1 MRIKEEFKK
10 SGYFWRPSE
19 PDRKLPGTLSISD
32 GGHIELE
39 VIGRFGG
46 RIEVSLNADLN
57 PIERIVGHIEK
68 DGFVTLDDCYYKT
81 LPLSLIG
88 DISKS
93 LIHVGKVFIGVRYD
107 EGESPVFNTLTFSVE
122 GIDEWVG
129 ISGISV
135 EHHFEERTATI
146 SYQPP
151 EDISLDL
158 DNGMRLLITFHWTL
172 PGAPIIK
179 EARISQKTYFQLVSE
194 EERELK
200 EFTSVVHKITNFLC
214 FAIDKTVSL
223 DSMSATA
230 DNLRQDFGEG
240 RTKKVSISIYYSSLP
255 YSKDEPKIQQHDM
268 LFGFGKIQSDVQEKI
283 KNWMEAYEKVAPAL
297 DLYFLA
303 KMGMQTYLEA
313 RFLALAQGLEAY
325 HRRTSNQKQMDEA
338 EFKEL
343 IDNLIDQCPQERK
356 EWLKGKLQYGN
367 EVSLRHR
374 LKSLIELFK
383 EIIGDQK
390 KQKELINR
398 IVNTRNYL
406 THYDLSLESKAAQGE
421 DLWPLCLKME
431 LLFQLHFLQLIGFTH
446 EQIDAI
452 LANSISLKQ
461 KLKLP

>member
-1 MRIKEEFKK
+1 MRIKEEFKRL
-10 SGYFWRPSE
+10 GDFWLPSA
-19 PDRKLPGTLSISD
+19 PDRKIPGTLSISE
-32 GGHIELE
+32 GGIIELE
-39 VIGRFGG
+39 VAGLFNDE
-46 RIEVSLNADLN
+46 IEALLRDRLE
-57 PIERIVGHIEK
+57 PIERIAGDIEK
-68 DGFVTLDDCYYKT
+68 EGLVTLDDCYYKT
-81 LPLSLIG
+81 LPLSFIG
-88 DISKS
+88 GVSKS
-93 LIHVGKVFIGVRYD
+93 LIRVSRVFTGVGYD
-107 EGESPVFNTLTFSVE
+107 EDEIPRFNSLIFSVE

-129 ISGISV
+129 ISGINV
-135 EHHFEERTATI
+135 DYQLEEHTSTI

-151 EDISLDL
+151 ENIPLHLGD
-158 DNGMRLLITFHWTL
+158 GMQLSIAFGWTT
-172 PGAPIIK
+172 PGFPIIK
-179 EARISQKTYFQLVSE
+179 EARITQKAYLELVSQE
-194 EERELK
+194 ARELDD
-200 EFTSVVHKITNFLC
+200 FISVVRKITHFLC
-214 FAIDKTVSL
+214 FTIDQTVSL
-223 DSMSATA
+223 DSMSATS
-230 DNLRQDFGEG
+230 DDLRRDIGEG
-240 RTKKVSISIYYSSLP
+240 KTRPIPINIYYPSWP
-255 YSKDEPKIQQHDM
+255 YSKDEPETNRGKLFEFKEIQDDAER
-268 LFGFGKIQSDVQEKI
+268 II
-283 KNWMEAYEKVAPAL
+283 NNWIEAYEKITPAFN
-297 DLYFLA
+297 LYFLA
-303 KMGMQTYLEA
+303 KMGMQTYLEE
-313 RFLALAQGLEAY
+313 RFMALAQGLEAY
-325 HRRTSNQKQMDEA
+325 HRRTSEEKRMDEA

-374 LKSLIELFK
+374 LKSLIEPFK

>member
-1 MRIKEEFKK
+1 MRIKEEFKR
-10 SGYFWRPSE
+10 SGYFWLPSASSE
-19 PDRKLPGTLSISD
+19 KVPGTLSISD

-81 LPLSLIG
+81 LPLSLMG

-200 EFTSVVHKITNFLC
+200 EFISVVRKITHFLC

-230 DNLRQDFGEG
+230 DNLRQDLGEG
-240 RTKKVSISIYYSSLP
+240 QTRLVPVNIYYSSLP
-255 YSKDEPKIQQHDM
+255 YSKDEPKIHQHDM
-268 LFGFGKIQSDVQEKI
+268 LLGFAKIQSDVEKKI
-283 KNWMEAYEKVAPAL
+283 KNWIGAYKETYPAF
-297 DLYFLA
+297 DLYFSV
-303 KMGMQTYLEA
+303 KTGEQPYLDV
-313 RFLALAQGLEAY
+313 RFLTLARGLEAY
-325 HRRTSNQKQMDEA
+325 HKRKIDE
-338 EFKEL
+338 KPSVPL
-343 IDNLIDQCPQERK
+343 DQRIKCI
-356 EWLKGKLQYGN
+356 
-367 EVSLRHR
+367 
-374 LKSLIELFK
+374 IEPFK
-383 EIIGDQK
+383 EIIGNEDNRRD
-390 KQKELINR
+390 LICK
-398 IVNTRNYL
+398 IQNTRNDL
-406 THYDLSLESKAAQGE
+406 THSNPDLNPKTAEDK
-421 DLWPLCLKME
+421 DLWHLYLKTE
-431 LLFQLHFLQLIGFTH
+431 LIFQLLLLWSIGFSLKD
-446 EQIDAI
+446 I
-452 LANSISLKQ
+452 NSIVTNCRQLQ
-461 KLKLP
+461 WKLNQQL

>member
-1 MRIKEEFKK
+1 MRIKEKIK
-10 SGYFWRPSE
+10 RLGYFWLPSE
-19 PDRKLPGTLSISD
+19 PDEKLPGTLSISD

-81 LPLSLIG
+81 LPLSLMG

-146 SYQPP
+146 SYQSP

-200 EFTSVVHKITNFLC
+200 EFTSVARKITNFLC

-230 DNLRQDFGEG
+230 DNLRQDLG
-240 RTKKVSISIYYSSLP
+240 RGQTRLVPVNIYYSSLP
-255 YSKDEPKIQQHDM
+255 YSKDEPKIHQHDM
-268 LFGFGKIQSDVQEKI
+268 LFGFGKIQNDVEKKI

-303 KMGMQTYLEA
+303 KMGMRTYLEA
-313 RFLALAQGLEAY
+313 RFMALAQGLEAY
-325 HRRTSNQKQMDEA
+325 HRRTSDEKRMDEA
-338 EFKEL
+338 EFEGL
-343 IDNLIDQCPQERK
+343 VENLVNQCPEEHR
-356 EWLKGKLQYGN
+356 EWLSRELKYGN
-367 EVSLRHR
+367 EVNLRKR
-374 LKSLIELFK
+374 LRGIINSFK
-383 EIIGDQK
+383 EVIGNRTK
-390 KQKELINR
+390 RENLIDK
-398 IVNTRNYL
+398 IATV
-406 THYDLSLESKAAQGE
+406 GE
-421 DLWPLCLKME
+421 
-431 LLFQLHFLQLIGFTH
+431 GT
-446 EQIDAI
+446 
-452 LANSISLKQ
+452 
-461 KLKLP
+461 LPTSRRVCS